1 MICDGA
7 DGQCLCLGIGSEP
20 AWQCLNG
27 TAGDGGF
34 DFGDGGTF
42 GGFGEGGSFGDFA
55 EGGSFGSF

>member
-7 DGQCLCLGIGSEP
+7 DGQCICIGIGAEP

-27 TAGDGGF
+27 SAGDGGF

-42 GGFGEGGSFGDFA
+42 GGFGEGGSFGNF
-55 EGGSFGSF
+55 